1 MTFWH
6 LSWEFVNSKIM
17 GFFAEFFELSSLER
31 SLNFTFIVLSPPPL
45 QKKKRKK
52 DAKDLRDF
60 RPISLVGGL
69 YKLLAKV

>member
-1 MTFWH
+1 
-6 LSWEFVNSKIM
+6 M

-45 QKKKRKK
+45 QKKKKKGKK

-60 RPISLVGGL
+60 RPISLIGGL